1 MIMYLRYILTLWTS
15 AYSSMDDT
23 VERFWWFIY
32 STERQNQSLTA
43 AVGSGWA
50 RIGTPS

>member
-23 VERFWWFIY
+23 VDFGGLFIA
-32 STERQNQSLTA
+32 QSGRTSRLLQPLA
-43 AVGSGWA
+43 PVGLG
-50 RIGTPS
+50 